1 MAADVLS
8 DLLKTV
14 RLTGAAFFD
23 IAAEAPWAV
32 ASPPRDA
39 ILPKILPGADHL
51 VAYHVVTAGRCFAT
65 IAGGK
70 PIAVE
75 AGEVVVFAHGD
86 PHVMSSGPGMHAPPT
101 PADVLDVA
109 AAGQLPFHLNYAGAG
124 PASTKLVCGYLAC
137 DARPFNPLL
146 EALPPV
152 IKGGGARHQGGGWVG
167 AFVQF
172 AVTEAAEKRAGG
184 ETILTKLSELM
195 FIEVLRGYIASLS
208 SGNAGWLAGLRDPL
222 AGKVLSLIHG
232 NPTADWTI
240 DGLAREAGVSR
251 SVLAERFSEVVG
263 IPPMHY
269 LAKWR
274 MQIASEM
281 LTGGTA
287 NIATIAAEAGYEFGG
302 GFQPGFQED
311 ERRAAVSLAPR
322 HEAAGVRVDCAYEG
336 QPLTRLA
343 HFVRSPPSPRKRGE
357 GRAETPTQTC
367 RDHVARRNRV
377 AGPPARCRS
386 GSPSTGCRNS
396 AA

>member
-65 IAGGK
+65 IVGGK

-86 PHVMSSGPGMHAPPT
+86 PHIMSSGPGMHADPT

-109 AAGQLPFHLNYAGAG
+109 AADQLPFHLNYAGTG
-124 PASTKLVCGYLAC
+124 PASTTLVCGYLAC

-152 IKGGGARHQGGGWVG
+152 ITSGSPRNQGGRGVS
-167 AFVQF
+167 AFIQF
-172 AVTEAAEKRAGG
+172 AVAEAAEKRAGG

-195 FIEVLRGYIASLS
+195 FIEVLRGYIASLPS
-208 SGNAGWLAGLRDPL
+208 ENAGWLAGLRDPL
-222 AGKVLSLIHG
+222 VGRILSLIHG
-232 NPTADWTI
+232 KPKEDWTI
-240 DGLAREAGVSR
+240 DRLAKEAGVSR

-274 MQIASEM
+274 MQIASE
-281 LTGGTA
+281 LLSGSTA
-287 NIATIAAEAGYEFGG
+287 NIAAIAIEAGYE
-302 GFQPGFQED
+302 
-311 ERRAAVSLAPR
+311 S
-322 HEAAGVRVDCAYEG
+322 EAAFSRAFKKMVGV
-336 QPLTRLA
+336 
-343 HFVRSPPSPRKRGE
+343 PPSSWR
-357 GRAETPTQTC
+357 Q
-367 RDHVARRNRV
+367 RV
-377 AGPPARCRS
+377 RFER
-386 GSPSTGCRNS
+386 
-396 AA
+396 